1 MLSFASVSN
10 KNGFVH
16 LRIRFHIVPENDH
29 PHHLFDVSY
38 LLYMHCTTYSNQSRP
53 DAATLDQPIKYVEY
67 LQRHTFSTGIEEAG
81 TAARHEGLPYRPS

>member
-1 MLSFASVSN
+1 MLSYAYVSN

-16 LRIRFHIVPENDH
+16 LRIRFHIVLENEH
-29 PHHLFDVSY
+29 PHHMFDV
-38 LLYMHCTTYSNQSRP
+38 LYILYSNQSRP
-53 DAATLDQPIKYVEY
+53 DAATLDEPIKYVEY